1 MQVKVQSLIRKK
13 MKVIILLALV
23 SCAFAFRA
31 AVYKRS
37 ASCTMNSFNSMYP
50 LRNDLIIRAAKG
62 LPVERTPIWVFRQAG
77 RHLPEYMEYKAGR
90 RKNFLQLLDDPQDV
104 AEITMQPIRRY
115 NLDAAILFSDILVV
129 PEALGMKVEMPGG
142 KGITVPEP
150 FKDPADMKARLPA
163 GIDVKVELKHVM
175 EAVKRIKLELQG
187 KVPLI
192 GFSAAP
198 WTLMYYMVGGS
209 SKIGQE
215 NGVNWLRNHPEESKI
230 LLNLLTTVVIDY
242 MSAQVDA
249 GADLLQVFEAMGM
262 FIPEDLF
269 YEWAMPCLSR
279 ISAELRERHPNIP
292 LLVFP
297 RGASYSLVALQ
308 EAGYD
313 VVTLDTAADRKVT
326 RKLLAEAF
334 EKNPDKLTRAASV
347 QGNLD
352 VAHLQP
358 DSSPEKVKAAV
369 EIMLSDFGPQNLI
382 ANLGEGLTGKE
393 DPVLVSAFIDS
404 VHEISERQIKDAL
417 KASRAVSFGA

>member
-1 MQVKVQSLIRKK
+1 MIQLTV
-13 MKVIILLALV
+13 ILLALALF
-23 SCAFAFRA
+23 SSSFALRA
-31 AVYKRS
+31 AINFKR
-37 ASCTMNSFNSMYP
+37 ASWSMKNTYNDMYP

-90 RKNFLQLLDDPQDV
+90 RKNFLQLLEDPADV

-129 PEALGMKVEMPGG
+129 PQALGMKVDMPGG
-142 KGITVPEP
+142 VGITVPEP
-150 FKDPADMKARLPA
+150 YKDPADMRARLPA
-163 GIDVKVELKHVM
+163 SVDVSVTLKHVM
-175 EAVKRIKLELQG
+175 DAVRKIKAELKG

-209 SKIGQE
+209 SKVGKE

-230 LLNLLTTVVIDY
+230 LLNLLTSVVIDY

-269 YEWAMPCLSR
+269 YEWAMPCLTR
-279 ISAELRERHPNIP
+279 ISSELKSRYPDIP

-308 EAGYD
+308 DAGYD
-313 VVTLDTAADRKVT
+313 VVTLDTPADRKQS
-326 RKLLAEAF
+326 RLLLAEAY
-334 EKNPDKLTRAASV
+334 EKNPGKLTRAASV

-352 VAHLQP
+352 VAVLQP
-358 DSSPEKVKAAV
+358 GSSVEKVHAAV
-369 EIMLSDFGPQNLI
+369 ELMLSEFGPQNLI
-382 ANLGEGLTGKE
+382 ANLGEGLGGKE
-393 DPVLVSAFIDS
+393 DPSLVAAFIDS

-417 KASRAVSFGA
+417 KASRAVNFGV